1 MLTVC
6 PEVFADFK
14 SGKMTILA
22 NEFDASSYC
31 KVLNDSILYL
41 LQVCPDIWKPVCSS
55 EEITY
60 GNICKLKKVN
70 IRFTSCFH
78 CLVTI
83 ITIKID

>member
-1 MLTVC
+1 
-6 PEVFADFK
+6 
-14 SGKMTILA
+14 MTDCNVEKIIILA

-70 IRFTSCFH
+70 IRSPHVSIVFSQ
-78 CLVTI
+78 LSQL
-83 ITIKID
+83 K